1 MKMNIKQL
9 FATLLLLTLSPFVVA
24 EQRYITDQL
33 MIGLYAKKGLKG
45 EPISQ
50 LSSGTQVEL
59 IKLDG
64 KVAQVK
70 TVKGEEGW
78 LRATFLKKG
87 LTAGLRLEQ
96 IQKNVERLEEE
107 LSQAK
112 AEVERLQGSQA
123 DASESASK
131 SAKESDW
138 MKVEMNKARREAKQ
152 AAAKLSKSQKALTEA
167 QQQQKKMG
175 VELQQLQE
183 EYATVKTQLG
193 ASLLIAS
200 NAATESEA
208 EEAVVASA
216 TSVTQEA
223 VTQKGVASVAWF
235 WVAGMIL
242 LALLIGFCAGYYW
255 IDERIRRRF
264 GGLRIY

>member
-123 DASESASK
+123 DASESA
-131 SAKESDW
+131 KESDW
-138 MKVEMNKARREAKQ
+138 MKAEMNKARREAKQ
-152 AAAKLSKSQKALTEA
+152 AAAKLSKSQKALAEA
-167 QQQQKKMG
+167 QKQQKKMG